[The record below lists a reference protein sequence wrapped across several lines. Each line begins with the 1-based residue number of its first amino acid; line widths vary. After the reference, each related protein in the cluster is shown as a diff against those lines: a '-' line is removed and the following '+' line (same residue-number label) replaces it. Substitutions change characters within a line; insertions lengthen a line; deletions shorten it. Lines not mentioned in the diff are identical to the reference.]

1 MTAITSPSTRGHF
14 NQVFFA
20 VHNGTPCVWDP
31 VKNKRSSNRESK
43 ELENKVTFEDPCFVA
58 HEH

>member
-1 MTAITSPSTRGHF
+1 M
-14 NQVFFA
+14 
-20 VHNGTPCVWDP
+20 HNGTPCVWDP
-31 VKNKRSSNRESK
+31 VKNERSSNRESK